1 MTIPKTLGGC
11 ADQLFKLK
19 LKKGVIQQQI
29 DAIEEEEREIQEH
42 LIRELPNNGSTG
54 VVGLLAK
61 VNVLRKVVPQVRD
74 WDLLYKHVLKSKDF
88 SLLQRRVSEASWKEQ
103 TENGKAIPG
112 VESFVAMKISLTKV

>member
-19 LKKGVIQQQI
+19 LRKGIIQQQI
-29 DAIEEEEREIQEH
+29 DAIEEEEKAIQEH

-61 VNVLRKVVPQVRD
+61 VNVLRKVVPQVKD
-74 WDLLYKHVLKSKDF
+74 WDQLYKHILKTKDF
-88 SLLQRRVSEASWKEQ
+88 SLLQRRVGETSWKEQ
-103 TENGKAIPG
+103 TENGKPIPG
-112 VESFVAMKISLTKV
+112 VEAFTAMKISLTKV